1 MIKLISQIVF
11 GLLLSATM
19 ATASAVAIYPNRI
32 IVEGKVGTMASV
44 QLKVYGHT
52 ETVDVDFVKV
62 TDLTSMDDKVLS
74 TFVLARESQIIIPVD
89 IKIDQSKEYYLCAI
103 LKKSQSMRLR
113 VCSAVRVT
121 ALP

>member
-1 MIKLISQIVF
+1 MNKLISQIVF
-11 GLLLSATM
+11 GLCLLVTA

-32 IVEGKVGTMASV
+32 TVEGKVGTTVGV

-52 ETVDVDFVKV
+52 ENVDVDFVKV
-62 TDLTSMDDKVLS
+62 TDLTSLDDKVLS
-74 TFVLARESQIIIPVD
+74 SFVLARESQIIMPVD
-89 IKIDQSKEYYLCAI
+89 IKIDTSKEYYLCAI